1 MIKILIAD
9 DHAIMREGLKQ
20 LFALEKGI
28 SVVAEA
34 ANGNEVFEALR
45 RVEVDLVLLD
55 MSMSGISGANLI
67 NRIHLQQDSPRILV
81 LSMHCEAQVARY
93 ALNAGASG
101 YLTKDNDPKTL
112 IAAIFK
118 VVSGGRFIDP
128 RLAESL
134 IFDHQE
140 RVERPLHE
148 LLSIR
153 EFEIFDKL
161 VRGRSVNE
169 IADELSIS
177 NKTVSTH
184 KVRLMQKM
192 NCQNNAQLIR
202 YAVSYHLVE

>member
-1 MIKILIAD
+1 MTKILIAD
-9 DHAIMREGLKQ
+9 DHALMREGLKQ

-67 NRIHLQQDSPRILV
+67 NRIHRQQDSPRILV

-134 IFDHQE
+134 IFDRQE
-140 RVERPLHE
+140 HEQRPLHE

-153 EFEIFDKL
+153 EYEIFDKL

-184 KVRLMQKM
+184 KVRLMQKL

-202 YAVSYHLVE
+202 YAVSYRLVE

>member
-20 LFALEKGI
+20 LFAFEGGI

-34 ANGNEVFEALR
+34 ANGNEVFDALR
-45 RVEVDLVLLD
+45 RVEVDLLLLD

-67 NRIHLQQDSPRILV
+67 NRIHLQKGSPRILV

-112 IAAIFK
+112 FAAIFK

-134 IFDHQE
+134 IFD
-140 RVERPLHE
+140 RPDLMQRPVHE

-161 VRGRSVNE
+161 VRGHSVNE

-184 KVRLMQKM
+184 KVRLMQKLD
-192 NCQNNAQLIR
+192 CQNNAQLIR
-202 YAVSYHLVE
+202 YAVSHHLVE